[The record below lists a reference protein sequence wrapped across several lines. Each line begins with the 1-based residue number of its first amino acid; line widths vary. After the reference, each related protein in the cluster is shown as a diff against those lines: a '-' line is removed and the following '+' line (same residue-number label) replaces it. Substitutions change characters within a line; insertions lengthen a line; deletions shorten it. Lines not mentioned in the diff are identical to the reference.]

1 MTYVITNIVDCLL
14 EYILYKFLTTKIIDN
29 KETNME
35 SLKDMKII
43 IDEMR
48 QTLSS
53 VIDEKQNLL
62 DAEVIAMSQKL
73 DDILNTYNNLLEKK

>member
-1 MTYVITNIVDCLL
+1 
-14 EYILYKFLTTKIIDN
+14 
-29 KETNME
+29 ME